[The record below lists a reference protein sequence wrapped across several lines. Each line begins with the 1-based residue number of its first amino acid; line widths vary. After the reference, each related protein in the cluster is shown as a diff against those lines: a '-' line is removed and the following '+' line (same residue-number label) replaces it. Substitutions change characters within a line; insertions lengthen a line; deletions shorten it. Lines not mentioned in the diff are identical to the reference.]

1 MFITTLISYLFFNT
15 KGILLEPDLTC
26 EFREEIYLEDFIYK
40 LDGTLKNNHKID
52 TSVVGKKE
60 VKAIFKDEHGFYK
73 VKTFEIEI
81 KDKTAPI
88 ILISDSYTVTK
99 GDLEK
104 IEDKILCAD
113 DYDDN
118 VKCNITGSYNLDEVG
133 NYPLSISAVDNSS
146 NTTTKQFTL
155 NVIEEVK
162 DINNNSNL
170 VESFV
175 DYQDIY
181 KKYKNDDTLVGVDIS
196 KWQGEVD
203 FQKLKESGVEFVILK
218 IAGQQKLGGE
228 IVMDP
233 MFKDNIENAQAEGLK
248 IGLYFYS
255 YARNQKEARKQAD
268 YIIKNIKN
276 YNIELPIAFDWEN
289 WELYNSFNLSF
300 NSLNNVAKEFISR
313 LEDKGYKTSLYS
325 SQYYLENIWFAED
338 YDNIWV
344 ANYGNLTYQG
354 EYSMW
359 QLCSDGR
366 VDGIDAYVD
375 INVMYLD

>member
-1 MFITTLISYLFFNT
+1 M
-15 KGILLEPDLTC
+15 
-26 EFREEIYLEDFIYK
+26 
-40 LDGTLKNNHKID
+40 
-52 TSVVGKKE
+52 
-60 VKAIFKDEHGFYK
+60 
-73 VKTFEIEI
+73 
-81 KDKTAPI
+81 
-88 ILISDSYTVTK
+88 
-99 GDLEK
+99 
-104 IEDKILCAD
+104 
-113 DYDDN
+113 
-118 VKCNITGSYNLDEVG
+118 GS
-133 NYPLSISAVDNSS
+133 YPLSISAVDNSS

-162 DINNNSNL
+162 NINNNSNL

-354 EYSMW
+354 KYSMW
-359 QLCSDGR
+359 QLCSNGR